1 MTKEEKLKKI
11 EQLKK
16 KASEVKKEV
25 DYYNA
30 LQLALKLVL
39 NGSYGAFATSY
50 FILYNNHVA
59 GTITAQGRD
68 LTRTMDKVNEEY
80 WYTQWHNDH
89 ELHFKLGIKNV
100 TKIPKDEPVSIYADT
115 DSLFVS
121 FKPAIDH
128 CDWKNLVFDKDYLNS
143 VDKKFIILSADEI
156 RTDNPNCVGVANDLQ
171 SLKNLITNDYD
182 ILLFDGNFVK
192 DRALNKM
199 IDEGVFTSEIRWN
212 WSNEQDFIQG
222 TDHFRYG
229 GYFKKCL
236 EDYAESFGVENK
248 EDFELERISE
258 SMINI
263 AKKKYICHITYED
276 GIPFERL
283 NYLYPKGVELVRSS
297 TPAFARDKIV
307 GIVKYLFTHPDT
319 FNIKDLLKLV
329 KGLRKEF
336 ELADIDDIC
345 MQSSVSKYDVKV
357 LNDKTLPLQFV
368 SGAHFA
374 VKSAAHYNYLLSRD
388 KDMQQKYEFIKSGTK
403 IKYFCCKDKSI
414 TDMFAYIRGSY
425 PIEFAPQI
433 DFDEQFQKSILS
445 PINSIIEPL
454 GMPEIT
460 KRLSVVMDI
469 FSGFGKGGF

>member
-1 MTKEEKLKKI
+1 MTKEDKVKKI
-11 EQLKK
+11 ESLKK
-16 KASEVKKEV
+16 KASELKKEV

-68 LTRTMDKVNEEY
+68 LTRTMDKVNEDY
-80 WYTQWHNDH
+80 WYKQWQNDH
-89 ELHFKLGIKNV
+89 ELHYLLGIKDV
-100 TKIPKDEPVSIYADT
+100 SPIDKSEKVSIYADT

-128 CDWKNLVFDKDYLNS
+128 CTWKNLIFNTNYLNS
-143 VDKKFIILSADEI
+143 FSKRFIVLSLEEMI
-156 RTDNPNCVGVANDLQ
+156 VDNPNCIGIANTIDEL
-171 SLKNLITNDYD
+171 SELLNSDYEA
-182 ILLFDGNFVK
+182 LLFDGHFIK
-192 DRALNKM
+192 DRKINKM
-199 IDEGVFTSEIRWN
+199 MEDGVFTTNINWN
-212 WSNEQDFIQG
+212 WSNETDFIQG
-222 TDHFRYG
+222 MDFFRYG

-236 EDYAESFGVENK
+236 EEYAGSFGVENK

-258 SMINI
+258 SIINI
-263 AKKKYICHITYED
+263 AKKKYIQHILFED
-276 GIPFERL
+276 GIPYERL
-283 NYLYPKGVELVRSS
+283 NYIYPKGVELVRSS

-307 GIVKYLFTHPDT
+307 HIVKYLFSHPDT

-336 ELADIDDIC
+336 ELADIDDIS
-345 MQSSVSKYDVKV
+345 MQSSCSNYETKV

-374 VKSAAHYNYLLSRD
+374 VKSAAHYNYLLARN
-388 KDMQQKYEFIKSGTK
+388 KEYQQKYEFIKSGAK
-403 IKYFCCKDKSI
+403 IKYYVCKEKSI
-414 TDMFAYIRGSY
+414 TDMFAYIRGSF
-425 PIEFAPQI
+425 PHEFAPQI
-433 DFDEQFQKSILS
+433 DFDEQFEKSILS

>member
-1 MTKEEKLKKI
+1 MTKEEKIKKI
-11 EQLKK
+11 ELLKK
-16 KASEVKKEV
+16 KASELKKEV

-68 LTRTMDKVNEEY
+68 LTRTMDKVNEDY
-80 WYTQWHNDH
+80 WYNQWQSDH
-89 ELHFKLGIKNV
+89 ELHYKLGIKNI
-100 TKIPKDEPVSIYADT
+100 TPLSKDEPVSIYADT

-128 CDWKNLVFDKDYLNS
+128 CEWKDLVFNKDYIKLLN
-143 VDKKFIILSADEI
+143 KKFIILTKDGFTTDDE
-156 RTDNPNCVGVANDLQ
+156 NCIGIAEDLD
-171 SLKNLITNDYD
+171 SLEELIKSDYEL
-182 ILLFDGNFVK
+182 LLFDGQFIK
-192 DRALNKM
+192 DRGLNKM
-199 IDEGVFTSEIRWN
+199 INNGVFTSEIRWN
-212 WSNEQDFIQG
+212 WSNETDLIQG
-222 TDHFRYG
+222 MDFFRYA

-236 EDYAESFGVENK
+236 EDYAGSFGVENK

-258 SMINI
+258 SIINI
-263 AKKKYICHITYED
+263 AKKKYIQHILFED
-276 GIPFERL
+276 GIPYERL
-283 NYLYPKGVELVRSS
+283 NYIYPKGVELVRSS

-307 GIVKYLFTHPDT
+307 GIVKYLFSHPDT

-329 KGLRKEF
+329 KSLRKEF

-357 LNDKTLPLQFV
+357 LNDKSIPLQFV

-374 VKSAAHYNYLLSRD
+374 VKSAAHYNYLLSNS
-388 KDMQQKYEFIKSGTK
+388 KEYQQKYEFIKSGTK

-433 DFDEQFQKSILS
+433 DYDTQFEKSILS

-469 FSGFGKGGF
+469 FSGFGK

>member
-1 MTKEEKLKKI
+1 MTKEEKLKNI
-11 EQLKK
+11 ELLKK
-16 KASEVKKEV
+16 KASDLKKEA

-68 LTRTMDKVNEEY
+68 LTRTMDKVNEDY
-80 WYTQWHNDH
+80 WYNQWHLDH
-89 ELHFKLGIKNV
+89 ELHYKLGIKNV
-100 TKIPKDEPVSIYADT
+100 TQINKNEPVSIYADT

-128 CDWKNLVFDKDYLNS
+128 CEWKDLIFNSDYLDS
-143 VDKKFIILSADEI
+143 ITKKFIILTNDET
-156 RTDNPNCVGVANDLQ
+156 RTNNPNCLGVAN
-171 SLKNLITNDYD
+171 SLSELEELIKKDYELVL
-182 ILLFDGNFVK
+182 IDGNYVK
-192 DRALNKM
+192 DRTLNKM
-199 IDEGVFTSEIRWN
+199 INSGVFTSEIRWN
-212 WSNEQDFIQG
+212 WNMEQDFIQG
-222 TDHFRYG
+222 ADHFRYG

-236 EDYAESFGVENK
+236 EDYAGSFGVENK

-263 AKKKYICHITYED
+263 AKKKYICHITFED
-276 GIPFERL
+276 GIPYERL
-283 NYLYPKGVELVRSS
+283 NYIYPKGVELVRSS

-307 GIVKYLFTHPDT
+307 SIVKYLFSHADT

-345 MQSSVSKYDVKV
+345 MQSSVSKYETKV
-357 LNDKTLPLQFV
+357 LHDKTLPLQFV

-374 VKSAAHYNYLLSRD
+374 VKSAAHYNYLLMKS
-388 KDMQQKYEFIKSGTK
+388 KDYQQKYEFIKSGTK
-403 IKYFCCKDKSI
+403 IKYYCCKDKSV

-425 PIEFAPQI
+425 PMEFAPPI
-433 DFDEQFQKSILS
+433 DYDEQFAKSILS
-445 PINSIIEPL
+445 PVNSIIEPL

-469 FSGFGKGGF
+469 FGGKGGF